1 MDDQSNPSPHTPQ
14 KILKPRRLALLATVA
29 TLSMAVLVI
38 GTGGYRP
45 LNLPAWTAAAHA
57 AETSQAPA
65 GFADLVAKVKPAVI
79 SVRVKIDADRS
90 DAMVQRESQ
99 RSDQDQS
106 GSPFEQ
112 FFSKRFGFG
121 GPNGQQFGPNGQQ

>member
-14 KILKPRRLALLATVA
+14 QILKPRRLALLATVA

-65 GFADLVAKVKPAVI
+65 GFGDLVAKVKPAVI
-79 SVRVKIDADRS
+79 SVRVKIDDDGGNPMVSERDSDGADP
-90 DAMVQRESQ
+90 
-99 RSDQDQS
+99 DQS

-112 FFSKRFGFG
+112 FFSR
-121 GPNGQQFGPNGQQ
+121 QFGSAVPGAI